1 MTQYSVCICVLD
13 TAVMITKPMTYRQSA
28 RAPEKISE
36 YRTKG
41 TGQDTKMKHKR
52 YRGQEKE
59 GKRDRLVAAAESQ
72 AACEVPLRVTLVRL
86 VAVRVAL
93 LRVPV
98 AGGRRPD
105 TAAHTTVKPM
115 CWVNLQFLFGTAEEI
130 LLFR

>member
-1 MTQYSVCICVLD
+1 
-13 TAVMITKPMTYRQSA
+13 
-28 RAPEKISE
+28 
-36 YRTKG
+36 
-41 TGQDTKMKHKR
+41 MKHKR